1 MVPFHDQI
9 RTVESAPPDTRK
21 SPVLSNV
28 TEWTASSWPTKV
40 EIWEQ
45 ELIVKSIQ
53 KIIEGCYEELRTELH
68 VPKKSEHT
76 NTEKYGGR

>member
-1 MVPFHDQI
+1 MPKSLLNSALGYYRAIMVPFHDQI

-53 KIIEGCYEELRTELH
+53 KIIEGCYM
-68 VPKKSEHT
+68 KS
-76 NTEKYGGR
+76 